1 VIVVIIVMTAIG
13 CNDIIKRYKYNHAES
28 NDETQNLQQVKIIM
42 CYVGTCYLYIF
53 LSQVDAEDTEK

>member
-1 VIVVIIVMTAIG
+1 MTAIG